1 MKKVPSIW
9 EISKALL
16 REAFQRAAESPRVRK
31 LKDELAAAQAEIGT
45 LKVELARAKEQATTD
60 DLTGIANRKGL
71 QNAIHSEMKRLSR
84 QEKGSFA
91 LLLFDLNGFK
101 PVNDTHGHIYGD
113 ECLKEI
119 ARRLEVRIRASDTA
133 GRLGGDEFVI
143 VAYNTTQTA
152 CAAHFYQLCNDIFA
166 PITLSN
172 GQTVQVGCSFGVVEY
187 DRSQQPQR
195 LSEEDIA
202 SATLALIQNA
212 DDIMYKMKN
221 EVKEEEEAKKAA
233 ARGEAIRASQK
244 GSLYIPPSPELKRV

>member
-1 MKKVPSIW
+1 MARSSI
-9 EISKALL
+9 IDGICRL
-16 REAFQRAAESPRVRK
+16 FQQAAESPRVRK
-31 LKDELAAAQAEIGT
+31 LEDELAAAQAEIGT

-71 QNAIHSEMKRLSR
+71 HKALNSAINRLSH
-84 QEKGSFA
+84 EKKGTFA

-101 PVNDTHGHIYGD
+101 PVNDTYGHSYGD

-119 ARRLEVRIRASDTA
+119 AKRLGVSVRASDTV

-143 VAYNTTQTA
+143 VAYNTTQTVF
-152 CAAHFYQLCNDIFA
+152 AAHFHQLCVDIFA

-195 LSEEDIA
+195 LSEEAIA
-202 SATLALIQNA
+202 STTLALIQDA

-221 EVKEEEEAKKAA
+221 EAKEKAAKEEAAKEEAAK
-233 ARGEAIRASQK
+233 GETNGANQQ
-244 GSLYIPPSPELKRV
+244 GSLYPPPHSHELKRA